1 MVSADGTRSPRYATD
16 VPAPLGSTKTKRMPD
31 IQVFGTDESPAT
43 RGAIR
48 FFRERRV
55 VVSFVDLGK
64 RPMAPTE
71 LRRFTER
78 LGARALLDDTSR
90 AYRDG
95 GLAYLSM
102 TDAEVLDRLQR
113 NQRLLRMPLVRHG
126 NDVTAGRAEATWL
139 AWLRP
144 AGGATSR

>member
-1 MVSADGTRSPRYATD
+1 M
-16 VPAPLGSTKTKRMPD
+16 PAPLGSTKTNRMPD
-31 IQVFGTDESPAT
+31 IQVFGMDESPAT

-78 LGARALLDDTSR
+78 LGARALLDETSR

-102 TDAEVLDRLQR
+102 TDAELFDRLQR
-113 NQRLLRMPLVRHG
+113 DQRLLRLPLTRHG
-126 NDVTAGRAEATWL
+126 NDVTAGKAEATWL
-139 AWLRP
+139 GWLRP
-144 AGGATSR
+144 AGGGSSR

>member
-1 MVSADGTRSPRYATD
+1 
-16 VPAPLGSTKTKRMPD
+16 MPD

-71 LRRFTER
+71 LRRFTQR
-78 LGARALLDDTSR
+78 LGARALLDETSR

-102 TDAEVLDRLQR
+102 TDAEVVD
-113 NQRLLRMPLVRHG
+113 RLLRDQSLLRLPLVRHG
-126 NDVTAGRAEATWL
+126 NDVTAGKAEATWS
-139 AWLRP
+139 AWLKP
-144 AGGATSR
+144 AGGATTR

>member
-55 VVSFVDLGK
+55 VVTFVDLGK

-78 LGARALLDDTSR
+78 LGARALVDETSR
-90 AYRDG
+90 AFRDG
-95 GLAYLSM
+95 GLADLSM
-102 TDAEVLDRLQR
+102 TDPEVFDRLVR
-113 NQRLLRMPLVRHG
+113 DQRLLRLPLVRHG
-126 NDVTAGRAEATWL
+126 SDVTAGKAETTWRG
-139 AWLRP
+139 WLRP
-144 AGGATSR
+144 AGGGTMR